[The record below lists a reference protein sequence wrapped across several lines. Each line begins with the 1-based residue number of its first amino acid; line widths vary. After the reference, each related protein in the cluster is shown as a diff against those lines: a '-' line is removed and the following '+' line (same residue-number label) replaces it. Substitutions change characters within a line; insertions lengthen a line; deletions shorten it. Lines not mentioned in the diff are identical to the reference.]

1 MTEGPGHNSLAADQL
16 RGYVSRVER
25 LEGEIASLNGDKKEV
40 YGEAKACGLD
50 VPTLKRVIQR
60 RRRDKTDLNEADAL
74 LELYERVVNKPP
86 PDPLD

>member
-1 MTEGPGHNSLAADQL
+1 MTTAGHNSLAADQL

-25 LEGEIASLNGDKKEV
+25 LEGEITDLNSDKKEV

-50 VPTLKRVIQR
+50 VPTLKTVIQR
-60 RRRDKTDLNEADAL
+60 RRKDKADLQEGDAL

-86 PDPLD
+86 SDPLD